1 MAEWIQGFSTTR
13 EGDVVH
19 HVETIRSKLQ
29 HPCSESVC
37 KALKT
42 SWQQL
47 QSGNLLHSKHWAQVA
62 LDYAWERLNTGSWKD
77 VSIVWRE
84 VYSTAALLKAACLV
98 KDGEMQGALVE
109 LDRGILLGAPILDSA
124 LHSLAA
130 TLTANVQI
138 SSLSATA
145 DGTTSM
151 TSHTT
156 ATGISIRTDM
166 TVKDI
171 SLSQGKKKIVF
182 KNYKHFKESDET
194 ISPRDSKRPRMEV
207 DVHDLASRTA
217 NVPLVDPAHRLPL
230 VYLPSLET
238 FHQRYMLSST
248 PVVMSGVMD
257 EWPAYSARKW
267 R

>member
-1 MAEWIQGFSTTR
+1 MAELIQGFFTTK

-19 HVETIRSKLQ
+19 HMETIRRKLQ

-37 KALKT
+37 MALKT

-47 QSGNLLHSKHWAQVA
+47 QSGDTLHSKQWAQVA

-77 VSIVWRE
+77 VSVAWRE

-98 KDGEMQGALVE
+98 KDGRMQEALVE
-109 LDRGILLGAPILDSA
+109 LDKGILLGAPILDSA

-130 TLTANVQI
+130 ALTTDMQT
-138 SSLSATA
+138 SALA
-145 DGTTSM
+145 AAVDGSTSM
-151 TSHTT
+151 TSDTS
-156 ATGISIRTDM
+156 APDM
-166 TVKDI
+166 TV
-171 SLSQGKKKIVF
+171 SSPQGKKKIVF
-182 KNYKHFKESDET
+182 KNYKHFKESDEH
-194 ISPRDSKRPRMEV
+194 IPLRDSKRPKMEV

-217 NVPLVDPAHRLPL
+217 NVPLIDPAYRLPL

-238 FHQRYMLSST
+238 FYQRYMLPST